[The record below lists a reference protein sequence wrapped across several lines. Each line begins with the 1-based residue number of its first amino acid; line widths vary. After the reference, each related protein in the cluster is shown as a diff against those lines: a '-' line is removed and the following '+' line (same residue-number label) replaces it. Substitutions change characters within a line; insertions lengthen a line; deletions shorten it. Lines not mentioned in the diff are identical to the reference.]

1 MDYFRKTK
9 IKVQTRNIWSN
20 CNWWQLNKFYPC
32 ISEYA
37 PPLSI
42 IPVRHI
48 VQDPIISLHTKS
60 SKLFKSYIGIT
71 FYLVCLVGS
80 FRVICLG
87 SFHKKTAGV
96 WNGMGMLRMVTSTQ
110 RFSCLPICILHNCFY
125 PIIRRLSY
133 SGKSFHLMSLY
144 IMEYGIISRKK
155 SFKKIFAW
163 FKF

>member
-1 MDYFRKTK
+1 MVY
-9 IKVQTRNIWSN
+9 VLWVY
-20 CNWWQLNKFYPC
+20 CNQLQIYKFYSS
-32 ISEYA
+32 IYKYA
-37 PPLSI
+37 QPLSI

-110 RFSCLPICILHNCFY
+110 RFSCLPICTLHNCFY
-125 PIIRRLSY
+125 PIIKRLRY
-133 SGKSFHLMSLY
+133 KSFHLMSLY
-144 IMEYGIISRKK
+144 IIKYRMI
-155 SFKKIFAW
+155 
-163 FKF
+163 